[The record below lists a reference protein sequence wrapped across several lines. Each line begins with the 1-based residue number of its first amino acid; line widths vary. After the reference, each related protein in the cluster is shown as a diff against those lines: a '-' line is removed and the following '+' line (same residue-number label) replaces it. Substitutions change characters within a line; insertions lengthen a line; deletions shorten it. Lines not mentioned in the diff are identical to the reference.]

1 MERTYRYTLAC
12 YGNGVCGYGRTVDEA
27 KKRATRLYNEIMRG
41 APIKRRLVEKLS
53 VDGTYSFC
61 QPAVQA

>member
-1 MERTYRYTLAC
+1 MDRTYRYTLAC
-12 YGNGVCGYGRTVDEA
+12 RPNGVCGYGRTVDEA
-27 KKRATRLYNEIMRG
+27 KKKAVRLYNELMKG

-61 QPAVQA
+61 EAPVHA